1 MSPCT
6 LLKEILRLVP
16 CNTEIILD
24 DECNV
29 KLYHDVNYGS
39 DLAKYGN
46 CIVIHLGVWDDT
58 TLYVRI
64 INENC

>member
-1 MSPCT
+1 MSHCA

-16 CNTEIILD
+16 CTTEIILD

-29 KLYHDVNYGS
+29 KLYHNVNYGS
-39 DLAKYGN
+39 VLAKYGN
-46 CIVIHLGVWDDT
+46 CIVIHLDVWDDN

-64 INENC
+64 INENY

>member
-16 CNTEIILD
+16 CTTEIILD

-29 KLYHDVNYGS
+29 KLYHDVLEIYDENNY
-39 DLAKYGN
+39 Y
-46 CIVIHLGVWDDT
+46 
-58 TLYVRI
+58 
-64 INENC
+64 E